1 MKENFIHNGDMR
13 ALLVFRKSDK
23 SEKFADFF
31 VHKSCLIITARG
43 QYKKRAIECSH
54 ALSKSISY
62 IAANIS

>member
-1 MKENFIHNGDMR
+1 MKENFIYNGDMR

-43 QYKKRAIECSH
+43 QYKETCNRMLSRFIEKHILHCSEH
-54 ALSKSISY
+54 
-62 IAANIS
+62 